1 MRALACC
8 LLLAA
13 RLARADDGAP
23 QSVDVHDVP
32 VYPLVTRLAEHW
44 KLNVFVQGDPLQR
57 ISLKGEY
64 GSAEQLLRELS
75 RATGLERLQLLGAEV
90 LVPKGCTPAMPAE
103 PPRMPDEP
111 ITTSI
116 AWANPLAVAR
126 IAAEMGHYEAGPAT
140 AEAPRSVI
148 AIRTENFSIRSIY
161 QVVAAIAGIE
171 MLPGKGRT
179 ARLAEQPD
187 PACDVLQPAP
197 AEIRRLG
204 MPPPRTEDASCPRR
218 TLERQ
223 YGKPG
228 MGPCRPLELQALETL
243 RFRGRITSAAGPDQA
258 LVESP
263 DGRIHGVTTD
273 SLIGPDLG
281 LVKSV
286 EDTGVVVEDVPPDA
300 AGRRSRRVVRLG
312 YEGLQVLP
320 R

>member
-1 MRALACC
+1 MRAPACA
-8 LLLAA
+8 LLLVSC
-13 RLARADDGAP
+13 LARAQDIPP
-23 QSVDVHDVP
+23 QTVDVHEVP

-64 GSAEQLLRELS
+64 GSAEQLLRDLS
-75 RATGLERLQLLGAEV
+75 RVTGLERLQLLGAEV
-90 LVPKGCTPAMPAE
+90 LVPKGCTPAMPAD

-116 AWANPLAVAR
+116 AWVHPLAVAR
-126 IAAEMGHYEAGPAT
+126 IAAEMGRYEAGPAT
-140 AEAPRSVI
+140 AGAPRSVI
-148 AIRTENFSIRSIY
+148 AIRTENFSIRAIY
-161 QVVAAIAGIE
+161 QVVAAIAGVE
-171 MLPGKGRT
+171 MLPGTGRAAQLT
-179 ARLAEQPD
+179 EQPD

-197 AEIRRLG
+197 DEIRRLG
-204 MPPPRTEDASCPRR
+204 TPPPRTEEAGCPRR

-243 RFRGRITSAAGPDQA
+243 RFRGRLYSAAGPEQA

-263 DGRIHGVTTD
+263 DGRIHSVAAD

-281 LVKSV
+281 LVKAI
-286 EDTGVVVEDVPPDA
+286 EDTGIVVEDVPPDP
-300 AGRRSRRVVRLG
+300 AGKRSRRVVRLG